1 MLLETEL
8 EMQLTHM
15 QSQNNQKLLE
25 IKNAEIKF
33 SVEGGIVN
41 AVNDISFDII
51 KGETLAIV
59 GESGSGK
66 SVTARTIM
74 KMLPKNSSVGSNL
87 KVSFKGSD
95 ISNFSQEQMRQIRGD
110 TITMI
115 FQEPLTSLNPLHK
128 IGSQIIE
135 VLQEHNQISKSEAKK
150 KALELLKEVQIPQP
164 EERLNQYP
172 HQLSGGQR
180 QRIMIAMAIANR
192 PDLLIA
198 DEPTTALDVTIQ
210 SQILKLLKELQKKYG
225 MAIMLI
231 THDLTVVR
239 KTSDRICVMRYGKIV
254 ERGNTEEVFTNPQ
267 HEYTKHLINSEPSG
281 EPDPFDETKKD
292 LIIEGQKCTVKFILK
307 KGNFLS
313 QKKSELIA
321 VNNVDIKTRYGETI
335 GIVGESGSGKSTLG
349 MSLIKLQE
357 INSGKIFFKNQE
369 IQNYNTQKMKE
380 LRQHLQIV
388 FQDPFSSLNPRH
400 TVKQIIGEGLE
411 INRKDLSKEEKENLV
426 KKTLNEVNLDEST
439 LHRFP
444 HEFSGGQRQR
454 IAIARAIIMNP
465 EFILLD
471 EPTSAL
477 DLSIQ
482 AQIIDLLRSLR
493 RNHNL
498 SYIFISHNLKVIRS
512 LCHYTLVMKD
522 GKVIEEGITKDVLDN
537 PINEYTKQ
545 LVQSAFEVIGE

>member
-1 MLLETEL
+1 
-8 EMQLTHM
+8 M
-15 QSQNNQKLLE
+15 QSQNNQKLLDL
-25 IKNAEIKF
+25 KNAEVKF

-41 AVNDISFDII
+41 AVNDISFDIM
-51 KGETLAIV
+51 KGETLAVV

-74 KMLPKNSSVGSNL
+74 KMLPKNSSIGSN
-87 KVSFKGSD
+87 FKIEFKDVD
-95 ISNFSQEQMRQIRGD
+95 ITNLTQEQMRQIRGD

-115 FQEPLTSLNPLHK
+115 FQEPLTSLNPLHR
-128 IGSQIIE
+128 IGSQLIE
-135 VLQEHNQISKSEAKK
+135 VLREHNKIDKITAKER
-150 KALELLKEVQIPQP
+150 ALELLKEVQIPQP

-180 QRIMIAMAIANR
+180 QRVMIAMAIANR

-210 SQILKLLKELQKKYG
+210 SQILKLLKDLQKKYG

-254 ERGNTEEVFTNPQ
+254 ERGITEDVFNNPQ

-281 EPDPFDETKKD
+281 EPDPYDASNKD
-292 LIIEGQKCTVKFILK
+292 YIIQGQQCTVKFTLK
-307 KGNFLS
+307 KGNFFN
-313 QKKSELIA
+313 QKKTELIA
-321 VNNVDIKTRYGETI
+321 VNNVDIKARYGETI

-349 MSLIKLQE
+349 MSLIKLQD
-357 INSGKIFFKNQE
+357 INSGKILFKDEE
-369 IQNYNTQKMKE
+369 IQDYNTKQLKD
-380 LRQHLQIV
+380 LREHMQIV

-400 TVKQIIGEGLE
+400 TIKQIIGEGLE
-411 INRKDLSKEEKENLV
+411 INRKDLSKEEKDDLI
-426 KKTLNEVNLDEST
+426 KKTLNEVNLDEAV

-454 IAIARAIIMNP
+454 IAIARAIILNP

-522 GKVIEEGITKDVLDN
+522 GKVIEEGITKNVLDN
-537 PINEYTKQ
+537 PVNDYTKQ

>member
-1 MLLETEL
+1 
-8 EMQLTHM
+8 M

-321 VNNVDIKTRYGETI
+321 VNDVDIKTRYGETI

>member
-1 MLLETEL
+1 
-8 EMQLTHM
+8 M
-15 QSQNNQKLLE
+15 QSQNNQKLLDL
-25 IKNAEIKF
+25 KNAEVKF

-41 AVNDISFDII
+41 AVNDISFDIM
-51 KGETLAIV
+51 KGETLAVV

-74 KMLPKNSSVGSNL
+74 KMLPKNSSIGSN
-87 KVSFKGSD
+87 FKIEFKDVD
-95 ISNFSQEQMRQIRGD
+95 ITNLTQEQMRQIRGD
-110 TITMI
+110 TISMI
-115 FQEPLTSLNPLHK
+115 FQEPLTSLNPLHR
-128 IGSQIIE
+128 IGSQLIE
-135 VLQEHNQISKSEAKK
+135 VLREHNKIDKITAKER
-150 KALELLKEVQIPQP
+150 ALELLKEVQIPQP

-180 QRIMIAMAIANR
+180 QRVMIAMAIANR

-210 SQILKLLKELQKKYG
+210 SQILKLLKDLQKKYG

-254 ERGNTEEVFTNPQ
+254 ERGITEDVFNNPQ

-281 EPDPFDETKKD
+281 EPDPYDASNKNY
-292 LIIEGQKCTVKFILK
+292 IIQGQQCTVKFTLK
-307 KGNFLS
+307 KGNFFN
-313 QKKSELIA
+313 QKKTELIA
-321 VNNVDIKTRYGETI
+321 VNNVDIKARYGETI

-349 MSLIKLQE
+349 MSLIKLQD
-357 INSGKIFFKNQE
+357 INSGKIFFKDEE
-369 IQNYNTQKMKE
+369 IQDYNTKQLKD
-380 LRQHLQIV
+380 LREHMQIV

-400 TVKQIIGEGLE
+400 TIKQIIGEGLE
-411 INRKDLSKEEKENLV
+411 INRKDLSKKEKDDLI
-426 KKTLNEVNLDEST
+426 KKTLNEVNLDEAV

-454 IAIARAIIMNP
+454 IAIARAIILNP

-522 GKVIEEGITKDVLDN
+522 GKVIEEGITKNVLDN
-537 PINEYTKQ
+537 PVNDYTKQ

>member
-1 MLLETEL
+1 
-8 EMQLTHM
+8 M
-15 QSQNNQKLLE
+15 QSQNNQKLLDL
-25 IKNAEIKF
+25 KNAEVKF

-41 AVNDISFDII
+41 AVNDISFDIM
-51 KGETLAIV
+51 KGETLAVV

-74 KMLPKNSSVGSNL
+74 KMLPKNSSIGSN
-87 KVSFKGSD
+87 FKIEFKDVD
-95 ISNFSQEQMRQIRGD
+95 ITNLTQEQMRQIRGD

-115 FQEPLTSLNPLHK
+115 FQEPLTSLNPLHR
-128 IGSQIIE
+128 IGSQLIE
-135 VLQEHNQISKSEAKK
+135 VLREHNKIHKIVAKER
-150 KALELLKEVQIPQP
+150 ALELLKEVQIPQP

-180 QRIMIAMAIANR
+180 QRVMIAMAIANR

-210 SQILKLLKELQKKYG
+210 SQILKLLKDLQKKYG

-254 ERGNTEEVFTNPQ
+254 ERGITEDVFNNPQ

-281 EPDPFDETKKD
+281 EPDPYDASNKD
-292 LIIEGQKCTVKFILK
+292 YIIQGQQCTVKFTLK
-307 KGNFLS
+307 KGNFFN
-313 QKKSELIA
+313 QKKTELIA
-321 VNNVDIKTRYGETI
+321 VNNVDIKARYGETI

-349 MSLIKLQE
+349 MSLIKLQD
-357 INSGKIFFKNQE
+357 INSGKIFFKDEE
-369 IQNYNTQKMKE
+369 IQDYNTKQLKD
-380 LRQHLQIV
+380 LREHMQIV

-400 TVKQIIGEGLE
+400 TIKQIIGEGLE
-411 INRKDLSKEEKENLV
+411 INRKDLSKEEKDDLI
-426 KKTLNEVNLDEST
+426 KKTLNEVNLDEAV

-454 IAIARAIIMNP
+454 IAIARAIILNP

-522 GKVIEEGITKDVLDN
+522 GKVIEEGITKNVLDN
-537 PINEYTKQ
+537 PVNDYTKQ

>member
-1 MLLETEL
+1 
-8 EMQLTHM
+8 MQF
-15 QSQNNQKLLE
+15 QNNQKLLDV
-25 IKNAEIKF
+25 KNAEVKF

-41 AVNDISFDII
+41 AVNDISFDIM
-51 KGETLAIV
+51 KGETLAVV

-74 KMLPKNSSVGSNL
+74 KMLPKNSSIGSN
-87 KVSFKGSD
+87 FKIEFKDVD
-95 ISNFSQEQMRQIRGD
+95 ITNLTQEQMRQIRGD

-115 FQEPLTSLNPLHK
+115 FQEPLTSLNPLHR
-128 IGSQIIE
+128 IGSQLIE
-135 VLQEHNQISKSEAKK
+135 VLREHNKIDKITAKER
-150 KALELLKEVQIPQP
+150 ALELLKEVQIPQP

-180 QRIMIAMAIANR
+180 QRVMIAMAIANR

-210 SQILKLLKELQKKYG
+210 SQILKLLKDLQKKYG

-254 ERGNTEEVFTNPQ
+254 ERGITEDVFSNPQ

-281 EPDPFDETKKD
+281 EPDPYDASNKD
-292 LIIEGQKCTVKFILK
+292 YIIQGQQCTVKFTLK
-307 KGNFLS
+307 KGNFFN
-313 QKKSELIA
+313 QKKTELIA
-321 VNNVDIKTRYGETI
+321 VNNVDIKARYGETI

-357 INSGKIFFKNQE
+357 INSGKIFFKDEE
-369 IQNYNTQKMKE
+369 IQDYNTKQLKD
-380 LRQHLQIV
+380 LREHMQIV

-400 TVKQIIGEGLE
+400 TIKQIIGEGLD
-411 INRKDLSKEEKENLV
+411 INRKDLSKEEKDDLI
-426 KKTLNEVNLDEST
+426 KKTLNEVNLDEVV

-454 IAIARAIIMNP
+454 IAIARAIILNP

-522 GKVIEEGITKDVLDN
+522 GKVIEEGITKNVLDN
-537 PINEYTKQ
+537 PVNAYTKQ

>member
-1 MLLETEL
+1 
-8 EMQLTHM
+8 M

-150 KALELLKEVQIPQP
+150 RALELLKEVQIPQP

-281 EPDPFDETKKD
+281 EPDPFDEAKKD

>member
-1 MLLETEL
+1 
-8 EMQLTHM
+8 M
-15 QSQNNQKLLE
+15 QSQNNQKLLDL
-25 IKNAEIKF
+25 KNAEVKF

-41 AVNDISFDII
+41 AVNDISFDIM
-51 KGETLAIV
+51 KGETLAVV

-74 KMLPKNSSVGSNL
+74 KMLPKNSSIGSN
-87 KVSFKGSD
+87 FKIEFKDVD
-95 ISNFSQEQMRQIRGD
+95 ITNLTQEQMRQIRGD
-110 TITMI
+110 TISMI
-115 FQEPLTSLNPLHK
+115 FQEPLTSLNPLHR
-128 IGSQIIE
+128 IGSQLIE
-135 VLQEHNQISKSEAKK
+135 VLREHNKIDKIVAKER
-150 KALELLKEVQIPQP
+150 ALELLKEVQIPQP

-180 QRIMIAMAIANR
+180 QRVMIEMAIANR

-210 SQILKLLKELQKKYG
+210 SQILKLLKDLQKKYG

-254 ERGNTEEVFTNPQ
+254 ERGITEDVFNNPQ

-281 EPDPFDETKKD
+281 EPDPYDASNKD
-292 LIIEGQKCTVKFILK
+292 YIIQGQQCTVKFTLK
-307 KGNFLS
+307 KGNFFN
-313 QKKSELIA
+313 QKKTELIA
-321 VNNVDIKTRYGETI
+321 VNNVDIKARYGETI

-349 MSLIKLQE
+349 MSLIKLQD
-357 INSGKIFFKNQE
+357 INSGKIFFKDEE
-369 IQNYNTQKMKE
+369 IQDYNTKQLKD
-380 LRQHLQIV
+380 LREHMQIV

-400 TVKQIIGEGLE
+400 TIKQIIGEGLE
-411 INRKDLSKEEKENLV
+411 INRKDLSKEEKDDLI
-426 KKTLNEVNLDEST
+426 KKTLNEVNLDEAV

-454 IAIARAIIMNP
+454 IAIARAIILNP

-522 GKVIEEGITKDVLDN
+522 GKVIEEGITKNVLDN
-537 PINEYTKQ
+537 PVNDYTKQ

>member
-1 MLLETEL
+1 
-8 EMQLTHM
+8 M
-15 QSQNNQKLLE
+15 QSQNNTKLLDL
-25 IKNAEIKF
+25 KNAEIKF
-33 SVEGGIVN
+33 SVEGGVVN
-41 AVNDISFDII
+41 AVNDISFDIM

-74 KMLPKNSSVGSNL
+74 KMLPKNSTVGTKTNIF
-87 KVSFKGSD
+87 FKGVETGKFTD
-95 ISNFSQEQMRQIRGD
+95 EQMRQIRGD
-110 TITMI
+110 SITMI

-135 VLQEHNQISKSEAKK
+135 VLREHSNISKIQAQKR
-150 KALELLKEVQIPQP
+150 ALELLNEVQIPQP

-180 QRIMIAMAIANR
+180 QRIMIAIAIANK

-210 SQILKLLKELQKKYG
+210 SQILKLLKNLQKKYG

-254 ERGNTEEVFTNPQ
+254 ERGFTEEVFSNPK

-281 EPDPFDETKKD
+281 EPDPFDEENKNY
-292 LIIEGQKCTVKFILK
+292 IIEGQKCTVKFVLK
-307 KGNFLS
+307 KGNFFN

-321 VNNVDIKTRYGETI
+321 VNNVDIKARYGETI

-357 INSGKIFFKNQE
+357 INSGKIFFEDQE

-380 LRQHLQIV
+380 LREHMQIV

-411 INRKDLSKEEKENLV
+411 INRKDLSNEDKDNLV
-426 KKTLNEVNLDEST
+426 IKTLEEVNLDESV

-454 IAIARAIIMNP
+454 IAIARAIILNP

-545 LVQSAFEVIGE
+545 LVQSAFEVVGE

>member
-1 MLLETEL
+1 
-8 EMQLTHM
+8 M
-15 QSQNNQKLLE
+15 QSQNNQKLLDL
-25 IKNAEIKF
+25 KNAEVKF

-41 AVNDISFDII
+41 AVNDISFDIM
-51 KGETLAIV
+51 KGETLAVV

-74 KMLPKNSSVGSNL
+74 KMLPKNSSIGSN
-87 KVSFKGSD
+87 FKIEFKDVD
-95 ISNFSQEQMRQIRGD
+95 ITNLTQEQMRQIRGD

-115 FQEPLTSLNPLHK
+115 FQEPLTSLNPLHR
-128 IGSQIIE
+128 IGSQLIE
-135 VLQEHNQISKSEAKK
+135 VLREHNKIDKIVAKER
-150 KALELLKEVQIPQP
+150 ALELLKEVQIPQP

-180 QRIMIAMAIANR
+180 QRVMIAMAIANR

-210 SQILKLLKELQKKYG
+210 SQILKLLKDLQKKYG

-254 ERGNTEEVFTNPQ
+254 ERGITEDVFNNPQ

-281 EPDPFDETKKD
+281 EPDPYDASNED
-292 LIIEGQKCTVKFILK
+292 YIIQGQQCTVKFTLK
-307 KGNFLS
+307 KGNFFN
-313 QKKSELIA
+313 QKKTELIA
-321 VNNVDIKTRYGETI
+321 VNNVDIKARYGETI

-349 MSLIKLQE
+349 MSLIKLQD
-357 INSGKIFFKNQE
+357 INSGKIFFKDEE
-369 IQNYNTQKMKE
+369 IQDYNTKQLKD
-380 LRQHLQIV
+380 LREHMQIV

-400 TVKQIIGEGLE
+400 TIKQIIGEGLE
-411 INRKDLSKEEKENLV
+411 INRKDLSKEEKDDLI
-426 KKTLNEVNLDEST
+426 KKTLNEVNLDEAV

-454 IAIARAIIMNP
+454 IAIARAIILNP

-522 GKVIEEGITKDVLDN
+522 GKVIEEGITKNVLDN
-537 PINEYTKQ
+537 PVNDYTKQ

>member
-1 MLLETEL
+1 
-8 EMQLTHM
+8 MQF
-15 QSQNNQKLLE
+15 QNNQKLLDL
-25 IKNAEIKF
+25 KNAEVKF

-41 AVNDISFDII
+41 AVNDISFDIM
-51 KGETLAIV
+51 KGETLAVV

-74 KMLPKNSSVGSNL
+74 KMLPKNSSIGSN
-87 KVSFKGSD
+87 FKIKFKDVD
-95 ISNFSQEQMRQIRGD
+95 ITNLTQEQMRQIRGD

-115 FQEPLTSLNPLHK
+115 FQEPLTSLNPLHR
-128 IGSQIIE
+128 IGSQLIE
-135 VLQEHNQISKSEAKK
+135 VLREHNKIDKTTATER
-150 KALELLKEVQIPQP
+150 ALELLKEVQIPQP

-180 QRIMIAMAIANR
+180 QRVMIAMAIANK

-210 SQILKLLKELQKKYG
+210 SQILKLLKDLQKKYG

-254 ERGNTEEVFTNPQ
+254 ERGITEEVFSNPQ

-281 EPDPFDETKKD
+281 EPDPYDESNKD
-292 LIIEGQKCTVKFILK
+292 FIIQGQQCTVKFTLK
-307 KGNFLS
+307 KGNFFN
-313 QKKSELIA
+313 QKETELIA
-321 VNNVDIKTRYGETI
+321 VNNVDIKARYGETI

-349 MSLIKLQE
+349 MSLIKLQD
-357 INSGKIFFKNQE
+357 INSGKIFFKDEE
-369 IQNYNTQKMKE
+369 IQDYNTKQLKD
-380 LRQHLQIV
+380 LREHMQIV

-400 TVKQIIGEGLE
+400 TIKQIIGEGLD
-411 INRKDLSKEEKENLV
+411 INRKNLSKEQKDDLIR
-426 KKTLNEVNLDEST
+426 KTLNEVNLDEAV

-454 IAIARAIIMNP
+454 IAIARAIILNP

-482 AQIIDLLRSLR
+482 AQIIELLRSLR

-522 GKVIEEGITKDVLDN
+522 GKVIEEGITKNVLDN
-537 PINEYTKQ
+537 PVNAYTKQ

>member
-1 MLLETEL
+1 
-8 EMQLTHM
+8 MQLTHM

-33 SVEGGIVN
+33 SVEGGTVN

-369 IQNYNTQKMKE
+369 IQNYNTLKMKE

-426 KKTLNEVNLDEST
+426 KKTLSEVNLDETT

>member
-1 MLLETEL
+1 
-8 EMQLTHM
+8 M
-15 QSQNNQKLLE
+15 QSQNNQKLLDL
-25 IKNAEIKF
+25 KNAEVKF

-41 AVNDISFDII
+41 AVNDISFDIM
-51 KGETLAIV
+51 KGETLAVV

-74 KMLPKNSSVGSNL
+74 KMLPKNSSIGSN
-87 KVSFKGSD
+87 FKIEFKDVD
-95 ISNFSQEQMRQIRGD
+95 ITNLTQEQMRQIRGD

-115 FQEPLTSLNPLHK
+115 FQEPLTSLNPLHR
-128 IGSQIIE
+128 IGSQLIE
-135 VLQEHNQISKSEAKK
+135 VLREHNKIDKIVAKER
-150 KALELLKEVQIPQP
+150 ALELLKEVQIPQP

-180 QRIMIAMAIANR
+180 QRVMIAMAIANR

-210 SQILKLLKELQKKYG
+210 SQILKLLKDLQKKYG

-254 ERGNTEEVFTNPQ
+254 ERGITEDVFNNPQ

-281 EPDPFDETKKD
+281 EPDPYDASNKD
-292 LIIEGQKCTVKFILK
+292 YIIQGQQCTVKFTLK
-307 KGNFLS
+307 KGNFFN
-313 QKKSELIA
+313 QKKTELIA
-321 VNNVDIKTRYGETI
+321 VNNVDIKARYGETI

-349 MSLIKLQE
+349 MSLIKLQD
-357 INSGKIFFKNQE
+357 INSGKIFFKDEE
-369 IQNYNTQKMKE
+369 IQDYNTKQLKD
-380 LRQHLQIV
+380 LREHMQIV

-400 TVKQIIGEGLE
+400 TIKQIIGEGLE
-411 INRKDLSKEEKENLV
+411 INRNDLSKKEKDDLI
-426 KKTLNEVNLDEST
+426 KKTLNEVNLDEAV

-454 IAIARAIIMNP
+454 IAIARAIILNP

-522 GKVIEEGITKDVLDN
+522 GKVIEEGITKNVLDN
-537 PINEYTKQ
+537 PVNDYTKQ

>member
-1 MLLETEL
+1 
-8 EMQLTHM
+8 M
-15 QSQNNQKLLE
+15 QSQNNTKLLDL
-25 IKNAEIKF
+25 KNAEIKF
-33 SVEGGIVN
+33 SVEGGVVN
-41 AVNDISFDII
+41 AVNDISFDIM

-74 KMLPKNSSVGSNL
+74 KMLPKNSTVGPKTNIF
-87 KVSFKGSD
+87 FKGVETGKFTD
-95 ISNFSQEQMRQIRGD
+95 EQMRQIRGD
-110 TITMI
+110 SITMI

-135 VLQEHNQISKSEAKK
+135 VLREHSNVSKIQAQKR
-150 KALELLKEVQIPQP
+150 ALELLNEVQIPQP

-180 QRIMIAMAIANR
+180 QRIMIAIAIANK

-210 SQILKLLKELQKKYG
+210 SQILKLLKNLQKKYG

-254 ERGNTEEVFTNPQ
+254 ERGITEEVFSNPK

-281 EPDPFDETKKD
+281 EPDPFDEENKNY
-292 LIIEGQKCTVKFILK
+292 IIEGQKCTVKFVLK
-307 KGNFLS
+307 KGNFFN
-313 QKKSELIA
+313 QKTSELIA
-321 VNNVDIKTRYGETI
+321 VNNVDIKARYGETI

-357 INSGKIFFKNQE
+357 INSGKIFFEDQE

-380 LRQHLQIV
+380 LREHMQIV

-411 INRKDLSKEEKENLV
+411 INRKDLSNEDKDNLV
-426 KKTLNEVNLDEST
+426 IKTLEEVNLDENV

-454 IAIARAIIMNP
+454 IAIARAIILNP

-545 LVQSAFEVIGE
+545 LVQSAFEVVGE

>member
-1 MLLETEL
+1 
-8 EMQLTHM
+8 M
-15 QSQNNQKLLE
+15 QSQNNQKLLDL
-25 IKNAEIKF
+25 KNAEVKF

-41 AVNDISFDII
+41 AVNDISFDIM
-51 KGETLAIV
+51 KGETLAVV

-74 KMLPKNSSVGSNL
+74 KMLPKNSSIGSN
-87 KVSFKGSD
+87 FKIEFKDVD
-95 ISNFSQEQMRQIRGD
+95 ITNLTQEQMRQIRGD

-115 FQEPLTSLNPLHK
+115 FQEPLTSLNPLHR
-128 IGSQIIE
+128 IGSQLIE
-135 VLQEHNQISKSEAKK
+135 VLREHNKIDKIVAKER
-150 KALELLKEVQIPQP
+150 ALELLKEVQIPQP

-180 QRIMIAMAIANR
+180 QRVMIAMAIANR

-210 SQILKLLKELQKKYG
+210 SQILKLLKDLQKKYG

-254 ERGNTEEVFTNPQ
+254 ERGITEDVFNNPQ

-281 EPDPFDETKKD
+281 EPDPYDASNENY
-292 LIIEGQKCTVKFILK
+292 IIQGQQCTVKFTLK
-307 KGNFLS
+307 KGNFFN
-313 QKKSELIA
+313 QKKTELIA
-321 VNNVDIKTRYGETI
+321 VNNVDIKARYGETI

-349 MSLIKLQE
+349 MSLIKLQD
-357 INSGKIFFKNQE
+357 INSGKILFKDEE
-369 IQNYNTQKMKE
+369 IQDYNTKQLKD
-380 LRQHLQIV
+380 LREHMQIV

-400 TVKQIIGEGLE
+400 TIKQIIGEGLE
-411 INRKDLSKEEKENLV
+411 INRKDLSKEEKDDLI
-426 KKTLNEVNLDEST
+426 KKTLNEVNLDEAV

-454 IAIARAIIMNP
+454 IAIARAIILNP

-522 GKVIEEGITKDVLDN
+522 GKVIEEGITKNVLDN
-537 PINEYTKQ
+537 PVNDYTKQ

>member
-1 MLLETEL
+1 M
-8 EMQLTHM
+8 
-15 QSQNNQKLLE
+15 
-25 IKNAEIKF
+25 
-33 SVEGGIVN
+33 EGGVVN
-41 AVNDISFDII
+41 AVNDVSFTID

-74 KMLPKNSSVGSNL
+74 KMLPKNASTNSNL
-87 KVSFKGSD
+87 NIIFKGET
-95 ISNFSQEQMRQIRGD
+95 ISHYSQDQMRLIRGND
-110 TITMI
+110 ITMI

-128 IGSQIIE
+128 IRSQIVE
-135 VLQEHNQISKSEAKK
+135 VLQVHQNISKT
-150 KALELLKEVQIPQP
+150 KANERALQLLKEVQIPQP

-180 QRIMIAMAIANR
+180 QRIMIAMAIANK

-210 SQILKLLKELQKKYG
+210 SQILKLLKDLQKKYG

-254 ERGNTEEVFTNPQ
+254 ERGNTEEVFSNPQ

-281 EPDPFDETKKD
+281 EPDPFDATKKD
-292 LIIEGQKCTVKFILK
+292 YIMEGQKCTVKFTLK
-307 KGNFLS
+307 KGNFFN

-335 GIVGESGSGKSTLG
+335 GIVGESGSGKTTLG

-357 INSGKIFFKNQE
+357 LTSGRVSFEGNE
-369 IQNYNTQKMKE
+369 IQDYNTQQMKP
-380 LRQHLQIV
+380 LRPQMQIV

-400 TVKQIIGEGLE
+400 TVKQIIGEGLD
-411 INRKDLSKEEKENLV
+411 INKSDMNKKDKDVLI
-426 KKTLNEVNLDEST
+426 KKTLSEVNLEENM

-465 EFILLD
+465 DFILLD

-482 AQIIDLLRSLR
+482 AQIIELLRTLR
-493 RNHNL
+493 KNHNL

-512 LCHYTLVMKD
+512 LCHYILVMKD
-522 GKVIEEGITKDVLDN
+522 GKVIEEGITKQVLDN
-537 PINEYTKQ
+537 PINEYTKE

>member
-1 MLLETEL
+1 
-8 EMQLTHM
+8 M
-15 QSQNNQKLLE
+15 QSQNNTTLLDL
-25 IKNAEIKF
+25 KNAEIKF
-33 SVEGGIVN
+33 RVEGGVVN

-74 KMLPKNSSVGSNL
+74 KMLPKNASIGSKFNI
-87 KVSFKGSD
+87 SFKGVD
-95 ISNFSQEQMRQIRGD
+95 ISNFTQDQMRQVRGD
-110 TITMI
+110 RITMI
-115 FQEPLTSLNPLHK
+115 FQEPLISLNPLHK

-135 VLQEHNQISKSEAKK
+135 VIREHKKMKKSEAYER
-150 KALELLKEVQIPQP
+150 ALELLKEVQIPQP

-180 QRIMIAMAIANR
+180 QRIMIAMAIANK

-210 SQILKLLKELQKKYG
+210 SQILKLLKDLQKKYG

-254 ERGNTEEVFTNPQ
+254 ERGNTEEVFSNPQ

-281 EPDPFDETKKD
+281 EPDPFDATKQD
-292 LIIEGQKCTVKFILK
+292 YIMEGQKCTVKFTLK
-307 KGNFLS
+307 KGNFFN
-313 QKKSELIA
+313 QKKTELIA
-321 VNNVDIKTRYGETI
+321 VNNVDIKARYGETI

-349 MSLIKLQE
+349 MSLIKLQD
-357 INSGKIFFKNQE
+357 INSGKIFFKDEE
-369 IQNYNTQKMKE
+369 IQDYNTKQLKD
-380 LRQHLQIV
+380 LREHMQIV

-400 TVKQIIGEGLE
+400 TIKQIIGEGLE
-411 INRKDLSKEEKENLV
+411 INRKDLSKEEKDDLI
-426 KKTLNEVNLDEST
+426 KKTLNEVNLDEAV

-454 IAIARAIIMNP
+454 IAIARAIILNP

-522 GKVIEEGITKDVLDN
+522 GIVIEEGITKNVLDN
-537 PINEYTKQ
+537 PVNAYTKQ

>member
-1 MLLETEL
+1 
-8 EMQLTHM
+8 M
-15 QSQNNQKLLE
+15 QSQNNQKLLDL
-25 IKNAEIKF
+25 KNAEVKF

-41 AVNDISFDII
+41 AVNDISFDIM
-51 KGETLAIV
+51 KGETLAVV

-74 KMLPKNSSVGSNL
+74 KMLPKNSSIGSN
-87 KVSFKGSD
+87 FKIEFKDVD
-95 ISNFSQEQMRQIRGD
+95 ITNLTQEQMRQIRGD
-110 TITMI
+110 TISMI

-128 IGSQIIE
+128 IGSQLIE
-135 VLQEHNQISKSEAKK
+135 VLREHNKIDKIVAKER
-150 KALELLKEVQIPQP
+150 ALELLKEVQIPQP

-180 QRIMIAMAIANR
+180 QRVMIAMAIANR

-210 SQILKLLKELQKKYG
+210 SQILKLLKDLQKKYG

-254 ERGNTEEVFTNPQ
+254 ERGITEDVFNNPQ

-281 EPDPFDETKKD
+281 EPDPYDASNED
-292 LIIEGQKCTVKFILK
+292 YIIQGQQCTVKFTLK
-307 KGNFLS
+307 KGNFFN
-313 QKKSELIA
+313 QKKTELIA
-321 VNNVDIKTRYGETI
+321 VNNVDIKARYGETI

-349 MSLIKLQE
+349 MSLIKLQD
-357 INSGKIFFKNQE
+357 INSGKIFFKDEE
-369 IQNYNTQKMKE
+369 IQDYNTKQLKD
-380 LRQHLQIV
+380 LREHMQIV

-400 TVKQIIGEGLE
+400 TIKQIIGEGLE
-411 INRKDLSKEEKENLV
+411 INRKDLSKEEKDDLI
-426 KKTLNEVNLDEST
+426 KKTLNEVNLDEAV

-454 IAIARAIIMNP
+454 IAIARAIILNP

-522 GKVIEEGITKDVLDN
+522 GKVIEEGITKNVLDN
-537 PINEYTKQ
+537 PVNDYTKQ

>member
-1 MLLETEL
+1 
-8 EMQLTHM
+8 M

-426 KKTLNEVNLDEST
+426 KKTLSEVNLDEST

>member
-1 MLLETEL
+1 
-8 EMQLTHM
+8 M
-15 QSQNNQKLLE
+15 QSQNNQKLLDL
-25 IKNAEIKF
+25 KNAEVKF

-41 AVNDISFDII
+41 AVNDISFDIM
-51 KGETLAIV
+51 KGETLAVV

-74 KMLPKNSSVGSNL
+74 KMLPKNSSIGSN
-87 KVSFKGSD
+87 FKIEFKDVD
-95 ISNFSQEQMRQIRGD
+95 ITNLTQEQMRQIRGD
-110 TITMI
+110 TISMI
-115 FQEPLTSLNPLHK
+115 FQEPLTSLNPLHR
-128 IGSQIIE
+128 IGSQLIE
-135 VLQEHNQISKSEAKK
+135 VLREHNKIDKITAKER
-150 KALELLKEVQIPQP
+150 ALELLKEVQIPQP

-180 QRIMIAMAIANR
+180 QRVMIAMAIANR

-210 SQILKLLKELQKKYG
+210 SQILKLLKDLQKKYG

-254 ERGNTEEVFTNPQ
+254 ERGITEDVFNNPQ

-281 EPDPFDETKKD
+281 EPDPYDASNENY
-292 LIIEGQKCTVKFILK
+292 IIQGQQCTVKFTLK
-307 KGNFLS
+307 KGNFFN
-313 QKKSELIA
+313 QKKTELIA
-321 VNNVDIKTRYGETI
+321 VNNVDIKARYGETI

-349 MSLIKLQE
+349 MSLIKLQD
-357 INSGKIFFKNQE
+357 INSGKIFFKDEE
-369 IQNYNTQKMKE
+369 IQDYNTKQLKD
-380 LRQHLQIV
+380 LREHMQIV

-400 TVKQIIGEGLE
+400 TIKQIIGEGLE
-411 INRKDLSKEEKENLV
+411 INRKDLSKEEKDDLI
-426 KKTLNEVNLDEST
+426 KKTLNEVNLDEAV

-454 IAIARAIIMNP
+454 IAIARAIILNP

-522 GKVIEEGITKDVLDN
+522 GKVIEEGITKNVLDN
-537 PINEYTKQ
+537 PVNDYTKQ

>member
-1 MLLETEL
+1 
-8 EMQLTHM
+8 M

-281 EPDPFDETKKD
+281 EPDPFDEAKKD

>member
-1 MLLETEL
+1 
-8 EMQLTHM
+8 M
-15 QSQNNQKLLE
+15 QSQNNQKLLDL
-25 IKNAEIKF
+25 KNAEVKF

-41 AVNDISFDII
+41 AVNDISFDIM
-51 KGETLAIV
+51 KGETLAVV

-74 KMLPKNSSVGSNL
+74 KMLPKNSSIGSN
-87 KVSFKGSD
+87 FKIEFKDVD
-95 ISNFSQEQMRQIRGD
+95 ITNLTQEQMRQIRGD
-110 TITMI
+110 TISMI
-115 FQEPLTSLNPLHK
+115 FQEPLTSLNPLHR
-128 IGSQIIE
+128 IGGQLIE
-135 VLQEHNQISKSEAKK
+135 VLREHNKIDKIVAKER
-150 KALELLKEVQIPQP
+150 ALELLKEVQIPQP

-180 QRIMIAMAIANR
+180 QRVMIAMAIANR

-210 SQILKLLKELQKKYG
+210 SQILKLLKDLQKKYG

-254 ERGNTEEVFTNPQ
+254 ERGITEDVFNNPQ

-281 EPDPFDETKKD
+281 EPDPYDASNKD
-292 LIIEGQKCTVKFILK
+292 YIIQGQQCTVKFTLK
-307 KGNFLS
+307 KGNFFN
-313 QKKSELIA
+313 QKKTELIA
-321 VNNVDIKTRYGETI
+321 VNNVDIKARYGETI

-349 MSLIKLQE
+349 MSLIKLQD
-357 INSGKIFFKNQE
+357 INSGKIFFKDEE
-369 IQNYNTQKMKE
+369 IQDYNTKQLKD
-380 LRQHLQIV
+380 LREHMQIV

-400 TVKQIIGEGLE
+400 TIKQIIGEGLE
-411 INRKDLSKEEKENLV
+411 INRKDLSKEEKDDLI
-426 KKTLNEVNLDEST
+426 KKTLNEVNLDEAV

-454 IAIARAIIMNP
+454 IAIARAIILNP

-522 GKVIEEGITKDVLDN
+522 GKVIEEGITKNVLDN
-537 PINEYTKQ
+537 PVNDYTKQ

>member
-1 MLLETEL
+1 
-8 EMQLTHM
+8 M
-15 QSQNNQKLLE
+15 QSQNNQKLLDL
-25 IKNAEIKF
+25 KNAEVKF

-41 AVNDISFDII
+41 AVNDISFDIM
-51 KGETLAIV
+51 KGETLAVV

-74 KMLPKNSSVGSNL
+74 KMLPKNSSIGSN
-87 KVSFKGSD
+87 FKIEFKDVD
-95 ISNFSQEQMRQIRGD
+95 ITNLTQEQMRQIRGD
-110 TITMI
+110 TISMI
-115 FQEPLTSLNPLHK
+115 FQEPLTSLNPLHR
-128 IGSQIIE
+128 IGSQLIE
-135 VLQEHNQISKSEAKK
+135 VLREHNKIDKITAKER
-150 KALELLKEVQIPQP
+150 ALELLKEVQIPQP

-180 QRIMIAMAIANR
+180 QRVMIAMAIANR

-210 SQILKLLKELQKKYG
+210 SQILKLLKDLQKKYG

-254 ERGNTEEVFTNPQ
+254 ERGITEDVFNNPQ

-281 EPDPFDETKKD
+281 EPDPYDAINKNY
-292 LIIEGQKCTVKFILK
+292 IIQGQQCTVKFTLK
-307 KGNFLS
+307 KGNFFN
-313 QKKSELIA
+313 QKKTELIA
-321 VNNVDIKTRYGETI
+321 VNNVDIKARYGETI

-349 MSLIKLQE
+349 MSLIKLQD
-357 INSGKIFFKNQE
+357 INSGKIFFKDEE
-369 IQNYNTQKMKE
+369 IQDYNTKQLKD
-380 LRQHLQIV
+380 LREHMQIV

-400 TVKQIIGEGLE
+400 TIKQIIGEGLE
-411 INRKDLSKEEKENLV
+411 INRKDLSKEEKDDLI
-426 KKTLNEVNLDEST
+426 KKTLNEVNLDEAV

-454 IAIARAIIMNP
+454 IAIARAIILNP

-522 GKVIEEGITKDVLDN
+522 GKVIEEGITKNVLDN
-537 PINEYTKQ
+537 PVNDYTKQ

>member
-1 MLLETEL
+1 
-8 EMQLTHM
+8 M
-15 QSQNNQKLLE
+15 QSQNNQKLLDL
-25 IKNAEIKF
+25 KNAEVKF

-41 AVNDISFDII
+41 AVNDISFDIM
-51 KGETLAIV
+51 KGETLAVV

-74 KMLPKNSSVGSNL
+74 KMLPKNSSIGSN
-87 KVSFKGSD
+87 FKIEFKDVD
-95 ISNFSQEQMRQIRGD
+95 ITNLTQEQMRQIRGD
-110 TITMI
+110 TISMI

-128 IGSQIIE
+128 IGSQLIE
-135 VLQEHNQISKSEAKK
+135 VLREHNKIDKITAKER
-150 KALELLKEVQIPQP
+150 ALELLKEVQIPQP

-180 QRIMIAMAIANR
+180 QRVMIAMAIANR

-210 SQILKLLKELQKKYG
+210 SQILKLLKDLQKKYG

-254 ERGNTEEVFTNPQ
+254 ERGITEDVFNNPQ

-281 EPDPFDETKKD
+281 EPDPYDASNED
-292 LIIEGQKCTVKFILK
+292 YIIQGQQCTVKFTLK
-307 KGNFLS
+307 KGNFFN
-313 QKKSELIA
+313 QKKTELIA
-321 VNNVDIKTRYGETI
+321 VNNVDIKARYGETI

-349 MSLIKLQE
+349 MSLIKLQD
-357 INSGKIFFKNQE
+357 INSGKIFFKDEE
-369 IQNYNTQKMKE
+369 IQDYNTKQLKD
-380 LRQHLQIV
+380 LREHMQIV

-400 TVKQIIGEGLE
+400 TIKQIIGEGLE
-411 INRKDLSKEEKENLV
+411 INRKDLSKEEKDDLI
-426 KKTLNEVNLDEST
+426 KKTLNEVNLDEAV

-454 IAIARAIIMNP
+454 IAIARAIILNP

-522 GKVIEEGITKDVLDN
+522 GKVIEEGITKNVLDN
-537 PINEYTKQ
+537 PVNAYTKQ

>member
-1 MLLETEL
+1 
-8 EMQLTHM
+8 M
-15 QSQNNQKLLE
+15 QSQNNQKLLDL
-25 IKNAEIKF
+25 KNAEVKF
-33 SVEGGIVN
+33 SVEGGVVN
-41 AVNDISFDII
+41 AVNDISFDIM
-51 KGETLAIV
+51 KGETLAVV

-74 KMLPKNSSVGSNL
+74 KMLPKNSSIGSN
-87 KVSFKGSD
+87 FKIEFKDVD
-95 ISNFSQEQMRQIRGD
+95 ITNLTQEQMRQIRGD

-115 FQEPLTSLNPLHK
+115 FQEPLTSLNPLHR
-128 IGSQIIE
+128 IGSQLIE
-135 VLQEHNQISKSEAKK
+135 VLREHNKIDKIVAKER
-150 KALELLKEVQIPQP
+150 ALELLKEVQIPQP

-180 QRIMIAMAIANR
+180 QRVMIAMAIANR

-210 SQILKLLKELQKKYG
+210 SQILKLLKDLQKKYG

-254 ERGNTEEVFTNPQ
+254 ERGITEDVFNNPQ

-281 EPDPFDETKKD
+281 EPDPYDASNKD
-292 LIIEGQKCTVKFILK
+292 YIIQGQQCTVKFTLK
-307 KGNFLS
+307 KGNFFN
-313 QKKSELIA
+313 QKKTELIA
-321 VNNVDIKTRYGETI
+321 VNNVDIKARYGETI

-349 MSLIKLQE
+349 MSLIKLQD
-357 INSGKIFFKNQE
+357 INSGKIFFKDEE
-369 IQNYNTQKMKE
+369 IQDYNTKQLKD
-380 LRQHLQIV
+380 LREHMQIV

-400 TVKQIIGEGLE
+400 TIKQIIGEGLE
-411 INRKDLSKEEKENLV
+411 INRKDLSKKEKDDLIN
-426 KKTLNEVNLDEST
+426 KTLNEVNLDEAV

-454 IAIARAIIMNP
+454 IAIARAIILNP

-522 GKVIEEGITKDVLDN
+522 GKVIEEGITKNVLDN
-537 PINEYTKQ
+537 PVNDYTKQ

>member
-1 MLLETEL
+1 
-8 EMQLTHM
+8 M
-15 QSQNNQKLLE
+15 QSQNNTKLLDL
-25 IKNAEIKF
+25 KNAEIKF
-33 SVEGGIVN
+33 SVEGGLVN
-41 AVNDISFDII
+41 AVNDISFDIM

-74 KMLPKNSSVGSNL
+74 KMLPKNSSVGPKTNIF
-87 KVSFKGSD
+87 FKGVETGKFTD
-95 ISNFSQEQMRQIRGD
+95 EQMRQIRGD
-110 TITMI
+110 SITMI

-135 VLQEHNQISKSEAKK
+135 VLREHSNISKFQAQKR
-150 KALELLKEVQIPQP
+150 ALELLNEVQIPQP

-180 QRIMIAMAIANR
+180 QRIMIAIAIANK

-210 SQILKLLKELQKKYG
+210 SQILKLLKNLQKKYG

-254 ERGNTEEVFTNPQ
+254 ERGYTEEVFSNPK

-281 EPDPFDETKKD
+281 EPDPFDEENKNY
-292 LIIEGQKCTVKFILK
+292 IIEGQKCTVKFVLK
-307 KGNFLS
+307 KGNFFN
-313 QKKSELIA
+313 QKTSELIA
-321 VNNVDIKTRYGETI
+321 VNNVDIKARYGETI

-357 INSGKIFFKNQE
+357 INSGKIIFEDQE

-380 LRQHLQIV
+380 LREHMQIV

-411 INRKDLSKEEKENLV
+411 INRKDLSSEEKDNLII
-426 KKTLNEVNLDEST
+426 KTLQEVNLDE
-439 LHRFP
+439 
-444 HEFSGGQRQR
+444 
-454 IAIARAIIMNP
+454 
-465 EFILLD
+465 
-471 EPTSAL
+471 
-477 DLSIQ
+477 
-482 AQIIDLLRSLR
+482 
-493 RNHNL
+493 
-498 SYIFISHNLKVIRS
+498 
-512 LCHYTLVMKD
+512 
-522 GKVIEEGITKDVLDN
+522 
-537 PINEYTKQ
+537 
-545 LVQSAFEVIGE
+545 

>member
-1 MLLETEL
+1 
-8 EMQLTHM
+8 M
-15 QSQNNQKLLE
+15 QSQNNQKLLDL
-25 IKNAEIKF
+25 KNAEVKF
-33 SVEGGIVN
+33 SVEGGVVN
-41 AVNDISFDII
+41 AVNDISFDIM
-51 KGETLAIV
+51 KGETLAVV

-74 KMLPKNSSVGSNL
+74 KMLPKNSSIGSN
-87 KVSFKGSD
+87 FKIEFKDVD
-95 ISNFSQEQMRQIRGD
+95 ITNLTQEQMRQIRGD
-110 TITMI
+110 TISMI
-115 FQEPLTSLNPLHK
+115 FQEPLTSLNPLHR
-128 IGSQIIE
+128 IGSQLIE
-135 VLQEHNQISKSEAKK
+135 VLREHNKIDKITAKER
-150 KALELLKEVQIPQP
+150 ALELLKEVQIPQP

-180 QRIMIAMAIANR
+180 QRVMIAMAIANR

-210 SQILKLLKELQKKYG
+210 SQILKLLKDLQKKYG

-254 ERGNTEEVFTNPQ
+254 ERGITEDVFNNPQ

-281 EPDPFDETKKD
+281 EPDPYDASNKNY
-292 LIIEGQKCTVKFILK
+292 IIQGQQCTVKFTLK
-307 KGNFLS
+307 KGNFFN
-313 QKKSELIA
+313 QKKTELIA
-321 VNNVDIKTRYGETI
+321 VNNVDIKARYGETI

-349 MSLIKLQE
+349 MSLIKLQD
-357 INSGKIFFKNQE
+357 INSGKIFFKDEE
-369 IQNYNTQKMKE
+369 IQDYNTKQLKD
-380 LRQHLQIV
+380 LREHMQIV

-400 TVKQIIGEGLE
+400 TIKQIIGEGLE
-411 INRKDLSKEEKENLV
+411 INRKDLSKEEKDDLI
-426 KKTLNEVNLDEST
+426 KKTLNEVNLDEAV

-454 IAIARAIIMNP
+454 IAIARAIILNP

-522 GKVIEEGITKDVLDN
+522 GKVIEEGITKNVLDN
-537 PINEYTKQ
+537 PVNDYTKQ

>member
-1 MLLETEL
+1 
-8 EMQLTHM
+8 M
-15 QSQNNQKLLE
+15 QSQNNQKLLDL
-25 IKNAEIKF
+25 KNAEVKF

-41 AVNDISFDII
+41 AVNDISFDIM
-51 KGETLAIV
+51 KGETLAVV

-74 KMLPKNSSVGSNL
+74 KMLPKNSSIGSN
-87 KVSFKGSD
+87 FKIEFKDVD
-95 ISNFSQEQMRQIRGD
+95 ITNLTQEQMRQIRGD

-128 IGSQIIE
+128 IGSQLIE
-135 VLQEHNQISKSEAKK
+135 VLREHKKIDKIVAKER
-150 KALELLKEVQIPQP
+150 ALELLKEVQIPQP

-180 QRIMIAMAIANR
+180 QRVMIAMAIANR

-210 SQILKLLKELQKKYG
+210 SQILKLLKDLQKKYG

-254 ERGNTEEVFTNPQ
+254 ERGITEDVFNNPQ

-281 EPDPFDETKKD
+281 EPDPYDASNKD
-292 LIIEGQKCTVKFILK
+292 YIIQGQQCTVKFTLR
-307 KGNFLS
+307 KGNFFN
-313 QKKSELIA
+313 QKKTELIA
-321 VNNVDIKTRYGETI
+321 VNNVDIKARYGETI

-349 MSLIKLQE
+349 MSLIKLQD
-357 INSGKIFFKNQE
+357 INSGKIFFKDEE
-369 IQNYNTQKMKE
+369 IQDYNTKQLKD
-380 LRQHLQIV
+380 LREHMQIV

-400 TVKQIIGEGLE
+400 TIKQIIGEGLE
-411 INRKDLSKEEKENLV
+411 INRKDLSKEEKDDLI
-426 KKTLNEVNLDEST
+426 KKTLNEVNLDEAV

-454 IAIARAIIMNP
+454 IAIARAIILNP

-522 GKVIEEGITKDVLDN
+522 GKVIEEGITKNVLDN
-537 PINEYTKQ
+537 PVNAYTKQ

>member
-1 MLLETEL
+1 
-8 EMQLTHM
+8 M
-15 QSQNNQKLLE
+15 QSQNNQKLLDL
-25 IKNAEIKF
+25 KNAEVKF

-41 AVNDISFDII
+41 AVNDISFDIM
-51 KGETLAIV
+51 KGETLAVV

-74 KMLPKNSSVGSNL
+74 KMLPKNSSIGSN
-87 KVSFKGSD
+87 FKIEFKDVD
-95 ISNFSQEQMRQIRGD
+95 ITNLTQEQMRQIRGD
-110 TITMI
+110 TISMI
-115 FQEPLTSLNPLHK
+115 FQEPLTSLNPLHR
-128 IGSQIIE
+128 IGSQLIE
-135 VLQEHNQISKSEAKK
+135 VVREHNKNDKITAKER
-150 KALELLKEVQIPQP
+150 ALELLKEVQIPQP

-180 QRIMIAMAIANR
+180 QRVMIAMAIANR

-210 SQILKLLKELQKKYG
+210 SQILKLLKDLQKKYG

-254 ERGNTEEVFTNPQ
+254 ERGITEDVFNNPQ

-281 EPDPFDETKKD
+281 EPDPYDASNKD
-292 LIIEGQKCTVKFILK
+292 YIIQGQQCTVKFTLK
-307 KGNFLS
+307 KGNFFN
-313 QKKSELIA
+313 QKKTELIA
-321 VNNVDIKTRYGETI
+321 VNNVDIKARYGETI

-349 MSLIKLQE
+349 MSLIKLQD
-357 INSGKIFFKNQE
+357 INSGKIFFKDEE
-369 IQNYNTQKMKE
+369 IQDYNTKQLKD
-380 LRQHLQIV
+380 LREHMQIV

-400 TVKQIIGEGLE
+400 TIKQIIGEGLE
-411 INRKDLSKEEKENLV
+411 INRKDLSKEEKDDLI
-426 KKTLNEVNLDEST
+426 KKTLNEVNLDEAV

-454 IAIARAIIMNP
+454 IAIARAIILNP

-522 GKVIEEGITKDVLDN
+522 GKVIEEGITKNVLDN
-537 PINEYTKQ
+537 PVNAYTKQ

>member
-1 MLLETEL
+1 
-8 EMQLTHM
+8 M

-150 KALELLKEVQIPQP
+150 RALELLKEVQIPQP

-254 ERGNTEEVFTNPQ
+254 ERGNTEEVFKNPQ

>member
-1 MLLETEL
+1 
-8 EMQLTHM
+8 M
-15 QSQNNQKLLE
+15 QSQNNQKLLDV
-25 IKNAEIKF
+25 KNAEVIF

-41 AVNDISFDII
+41 AVNDISFDIM
-51 KGETLAIV
+51 KGETLAVV

-74 KMLPKNSSVGSNL
+74 KMLPKNSSIGSN
-87 KVSFKGSD
+87 FKIEFKDVD
-95 ISNFSQEQMRQIRGD
+95 ITNLTQEQMRQIRGD

-115 FQEPLTSLNPLHK
+115 FQEPLTSLNPLHR
-128 IGSQIIE
+128 IGSQLIE
-135 VLQEHNQISKSEAKK
+135 VLREHNKIDKITAKER
-150 KALELLKEVQIPQP
+150 ALELLKEVQIPQP

-180 QRIMIAMAIANR
+180 QRVMIAMAIANR

-210 SQILKLLKELQKKYG
+210 SQILKLLKDLQKKYG

-254 ERGNTEEVFTNPQ
+254 ERGITEDVFNNPQ

-281 EPDPFDETKKD
+281 EPDPYDASNED
-292 LIIEGQKCTVKFILK
+292 YIIQGQQCTVKFTLK
-307 KGNFLS
+307 KGNFFN
-313 QKKSELIA
+313 QKKTELIA
-321 VNNVDIKTRYGETI
+321 VNNVDIKARYGETI

-349 MSLIKLQE
+349 MSLIKLQD
-357 INSGKIFFKNQE
+357 INSGKIFFKDEE
-369 IQNYNTQKMKE
+369 IQDYNTKQLKD
-380 LRQHLQIV
+380 LREHMQIV

-400 TVKQIIGEGLE
+400 TIKQIIGEGLE
-411 INRKDLSKEEKENLV
+411 INRKDLSKEEKDDLI
-426 KKTLNEVNLDEST
+426 KKTLNEVNLDEAV

-454 IAIARAIIMNP
+454 IAIARAIILNP

-522 GKVIEEGITKDVLDN
+522 GKVIEEGITKNVLDN
-537 PINEYTKQ
+537 PVNDYTKQ

>member
-1 MLLETEL
+1 
-8 EMQLTHM
+8 M
-15 QSQNNQKLLE
+15 QSQNNQKLLDL
-25 IKNAEIKF
+25 KNAEVKF

-41 AVNDISFDII
+41 AVNDISFDIM
-51 KGETLAIV
+51 KGETLAVV

-74 KMLPKNSSVGSNL
+74 KMLPKNSSIGSN
-87 KVSFKGSD
+87 FKIEFKDVD
-95 ISNFSQEQMRQIRGD
+95 ITNLTQEQMRQIRGD
-110 TITMI
+110 TISMI
-115 FQEPLTSLNPLHK
+115 FQEPLTSLNPLHR
-128 IGSQIIE
+128 IGSQLIE
-135 VLQEHNQISKSEAKK
+135 VLREHNKIDKITAKER
-150 KALELLKEVQIPQP
+150 ALELLKEVQIPQP

-180 QRIMIAMAIANR
+180 QRVMIAMAIANR

-210 SQILKLLKELQKKYG
+210 SQILKLLKDLQKKYG

-254 ERGNTEEVFTNPQ
+254 ERGITEDVFNNPQ

-281 EPDPFDETKKD
+281 EPDPYDASNKNY
-292 LIIEGQKCTVKFILK
+292 IIQGQQCTVKFTLK
-307 KGNFLS
+307 KGNFFN
-313 QKKSELIA
+313 QKKTELIA
-321 VNNVDIKTRYGETI
+321 VNNVDIKARYGETI

-349 MSLIKLQE
+349 MSLIKLQD
-357 INSGKIFFKNQE
+357 INSGKIFFKDEE
-369 IQNYNTQKMKE
+369 IQDYNTKQLKD
-380 LRQHLQIV
+380 LREHMQIV

-400 TVKQIIGEGLE
+400 TIKQIIGEGLE
-411 INRKDLSKEEKENLV
+411 INRRDLSKEEKDDLI
-426 KKTLNEVNLDEST
+426 KKTLNEVNLDEAV

-454 IAIARAIIMNP
+454 IAIARAIILNP

-522 GKVIEEGITKDVLDN
+522 GKVIEEGITKNVLDN
-537 PINEYTKQ
+537 PVNDYTKQ

>member
-1 MLLETEL
+1 
-8 EMQLTHM
+8 M
-15 QSQNNQKLLE
+15 QSQNNTTLLDL
-25 IKNAEIKF
+25 KNAEIKF
-33 SVEGGIVN
+33 RVEGGVVN

-74 KMLPKNSSVGSNL
+74 KMLPKNASIGSKFNI
-87 KVSFKGSD
+87 SFKGVD
-95 ISNFSQEQMRQIRGD
+95 ISNFTQDQMRQVRGD
-110 TITMI
+110 RITMI
-115 FQEPLTSLNPLHK
+115 FQEPLISLNPLHK

-135 VLQEHNQISKSEAKK
+135 VIREHKKMKKSEAYER
-150 KALELLKEVQIPQP
+150 ALELLKEVQIPQP

-180 QRIMIAMAIANR
+180 QRIMIAMAIANK

-210 SQILKLLKELQKKYG
+210 SQILKLLKDLQKKYG

-254 ERGNTEEVFTNPQ
+254 ERGNTEEVFSNPQ

-281 EPDPFDETKKD
+281 EPDPFDATKQD
-292 LIIEGQKCTVKFILK
+292 YIMEGQKCTVKFTLK
-307 KGNFLS
+307 KGNFFN
-313 QKKSELIA
+313 QKKTELIA
-321 VNNVDIKTRYGETI
+321 VNNVDIKARYGETI

-349 MSLIKLQE
+349 MSLIKLQD
-357 INSGKIFFKNQE
+357 INSGKIFFKDEE
-369 IQNYNTQKMKE
+369 IQDYNTKQLKD
-380 LRQHLQIV
+380 LREHMQIV
-388 FQDPFSSLNPRH
+388 FQDPFSSLNPGH
-400 TVKQIIGEGLE
+400 TIKQIIGEGLE
-411 INRKDLSKEEKENLV
+411 INRKDLSKEEKDDLI
-426 KKTLNEVNLDEST
+426 KKTLNEVNLDEAV

-454 IAIARAIIMNP
+454 IAIARAIILNP

-522 GKVIEEGITKDVLDN
+522 GIVIEEGITKNVLDN
-537 PINEYTKQ
+537 PVNAYTKQ

>member
-1 MLLETEL
+1 
-8 EMQLTHM
+8 M
-15 QSQNNQKLLE
+15 QSQNNQKLLDL
-25 IKNAEIKF
+25 KNAEVKF

-41 AVNDISFDII
+41 AVNDISFDIM
-51 KGETLAIV
+51 KGETLAVV

-74 KMLPKNSSVGSNL
+74 KMLPKNSSIGSN
-87 KVSFKGSD
+87 FKIEFKDVD
-95 ISNFSQEQMRQIRGD
+95 ITNLTQEQMRQIRGD

-115 FQEPLTSLNPLHK
+115 FQEPLTSLNPLHR
-128 IGSQIIE
+128 IGSQLIE
-135 VLQEHNQISKSEAKK
+135 VLREHNKIDKITAKER
-150 KALELLKEVQIPQP
+150 ALELLKEVQIPQP

-180 QRIMIAMAIANR
+180 QRVMIAMAIANR

-210 SQILKLLKELQKKYG
+210 SQILKLLKDLQKKYG

-254 ERGNTEEVFTNPQ
+254 ERGITEDVFNNPQ

-281 EPDPFDETKKD
+281 EPDPYDASNKD
-292 LIIEGQKCTVKFILK
+292 YIIQGQQCTVKFTLK
-307 KGNFLS
+307 KGNFFN
-313 QKKSELIA
+313 QKKTELIA
-321 VNNVDIKTRYGETI
+321 VNNVDIKARYGETI

-349 MSLIKLQE
+349 MSLIKLQD
-357 INSGKIFFKNQE
+357 INSGKIFFKDEE
-369 IQNYNTQKMKE
+369 IQDYNTKQLKD
-380 LRQHLQIV
+380 LREHMQIV

-400 TVKQIIGEGLE
+400 TIKQIIGEGLE
-411 INRKDLSKEEKENLV
+411 INRKDLSKEEKDDLI
-426 KKTLNEVNLDEST
+426 KKTLNEVNLDEAV

-454 IAIARAIIMNP
+454 IAIARAIILNP

-522 GKVIEEGITKDVLDN
+522 GKVIEEGITKNVLDN
-537 PINEYTKQ
+537 PVNDYTKQ

>member
-1 MLLETEL
+1 
-8 EMQLTHM
+8 M
-15 QSQNNQKLLE
+15 QSQNNTTLLDL
-25 IKNAEIKF
+25 KNAEIKF
-33 SVEGGIVN
+33 RVEGGVVN

-74 KMLPKNSSVGSNL
+74 KMLPKNASIGSKFNI
-87 KVSFKGSD
+87 SFKGVD
-95 ISNFSQEQMRQIRGD
+95 ISNFTQDQMRQVRGD
-110 TITMI
+110 RITMI
-115 FQEPLTSLNPLHK
+115 FQEPLISLNPLHK

-135 VLQEHNQISKSEAKK
+135 VIREHKKMKKSEAYER
-150 KALELLKEVQIPQP
+150 ALELLKEVQIPQP

-180 QRIMIAMAIANR
+180 QRIMIAMAIANK

-210 SQILKLLKELQKKYG
+210 SQILKLLKDLQKKYG

-254 ERGNTEEVFTNPQ
+254 ERGNTEEVFSNPQ

-281 EPDPFDETKKD
+281 EPDPFDATKKNY
-292 LIIEGQKCTVKFILK
+292 IIEGQKCTVKFTLK
-307 KGNFLS
+307 KGNFFN

-321 VNNVDIKTRYGETI
+321 VNTVDIKTRYGETI
-335 GIVGESGSGKSTLG
+335 GIVGESGSGKTTLG

-357 INSGKIFFKNQE
+357 LTSGRVSFEGNE
-369 IQNYNTQKMKE
+369 IQDYNTQQMKL
-380 LRQHLQIV
+380 LRPQMQIV

-400 TVKQIIGEGLE
+400 TVKQIIGEGLD
-411 INRKDLSKEEKENLV
+411 INKSDMNKKDKDVLI
-426 KKTLNEVNLDEST
+426 KKTLNEVNLEENM

-465 EFILLD
+465 NFILLD

-482 AQIIDLLRSLR
+482 AQIIELLRTLR

-512 LCHYTLVMKD
+512 LCHYILVMKD
-522 GKVIEEGITKDVLDN
+522 GKVIEEGITKQVLDN
-537 PINEYTKQ
+537 PINEYTKE